1 MTTYTEDQL
10 RNMTITELRATARSN
25 NIAYHTKKG
34 KEQLISDLL
43 LNDHYNR
50 TKLNKELHEKG
61 LFLECFEK
69 LSRRDLKDLI
79 VEVDKLLSKSSLT
92 SKN

>member
-1 MTTYTEDQL
+1 MATYSKDQL
-10 RNMTITELRATARSN
+10 INMNITKLWEIARSN
-25 NIAYHTKKG
+25 NIAYHAKKG

-43 LNDHYNR
+43 LNNHYKR

-61 LFLECFEK
+61 LFLECFKK

-79 VEVDKLLSKSSLT
+79 VEVGKIVSK
-92 SKN
+92 